1 MTSDFSVIISR
12 CNRLGASKVL
22 KGWITRVKISKNR
35 HPVDHFLKPTGGECA
50 GTVVCPNTTY
60 IDYRQGREMHTLV
73 QLDVEYYNLGY
84 NHP

>member
-1 MTSDFSVIISR
+1 MLVPLYI
-12 CNRLGASKVL
+12 KVQTIGPHL
-22 KGWITRVKISKNR
+22 LLSIWGVPVS
-35 HPVDHFLKPTGGECA
+35 PVDLKKMAISCVCA

-60 IDYRQGREMHTLV
+60 IAYRQGREMHTLV

>member
-1 MTSDFSVIISR
+1 MDIKRLRGSDCICSR
-12 CNRLGASKVL
+12 
-22 KGWITRVKISKNR
+22 
-35 HPVDHFLKPTGGECA
+35 FCA

-60 IDYRQGREMHTLV
+60 IAYRQGREMHTLV

>member
-1 MTSDFSVIISR
+1 MLLRIDTGGCSVNGSAPLMIDNSR
-12 CNRLGASKVL
+12 CGR
-22 KGWITRVKISKNR
+22 I
-35 HPVDHFLKPTGGECA
+35 CA

-60 IDYRQGREMHTLV
+60 IAYRQGREMHTLV